1 MTGVAIGMAG
11 ARRIVSAVLAGL
23 VATGCISFG
32 ATDDGNGTSGTPSP
46 QEAAVRLTSTGGDVF
61 AWEQRIDGVGDCVSV
76 AALVDGDEIDA
87 RVAVRNG
94 VFSFTVP
101 VRTGEQQVAAR
112 CAGEGGDVEETEP
125 IVLTG
130 KVEARPTARIAVRVR
145 DGAVVLDASRSEPFA
160 VDGIPIERSTWTPH
174 VAVGQSAGDMRL
186 HLEDGSPFD
195 GRVRGERLTLR
206 APDRDGEYHVRL
218 EVEDAE
224 GRSDAALTYFVVEDG
239 RPRAVD
245 LMTEHPSWIDSAIM
259 YAPVHRLWGGGA
271 AAVEERLPYLKELG
285 VDALWLWPPATT
297 RANGEEYH
305 IVDYFSLDSE
315 WGTEREFRSMVDR
328 AHELGLHVML
338 DFVPN
343 HTSVDHPYHRAA
355 QDEGPGS
362 HYWDFYDRDE
372 NDEITSYTEIFH
384 SYLPNLN
391 FDNEQVR
398 TMITEAFSYWIREF
412 DVDGFRVDAAWGIE
426 RRAPDY
432 WPEWREELTRI
443 KPDLLLL
450 AEATAR
456 ESYYFRSGFDVGY
469 DWTDHP
475 GEWPW
480 ENLWTFP
487 QEIQPLI
494 TPTLTNRGNGYP
506 RDAIV
511 LRFLNNNDTGERFVD
526 RHGVKLTRVASALQF
541 TVAGLPL
548 LFAGDE
554 IGISYEPY
562 VDLDPIPWEDRHGLR
577 AWYDRLIELR
587 RTLPAL
593 NSREMRMLESDWGSV
608 VAYVRPG
615 VPGGS
620 PVLVVLN
627 FSREA
632 EPTIQPDP
640 ALRQLLAAGAL
651 EDVLSGQRFT
661 FEQGKPLQLSMRPFS
676 VRVIVPVG
684 SAS

>member
-1 MTGVAIGMAG
+1 VRRPRLGRRRIAVTLAVAAVAG
-11 ARRIVSAVLAGL
+11 ACTFRTGPEEPSVSVTT
-23 VATGCISFG
+23 ATQP
-32 ATDDGNGTSGTPSP
+32 TT
-46 QEAAVRLTSTGGDVF
+46 RLLSTGGDVF
-61 AWEQRIDGVGDCVSV
+61 AWEQRIEGVGTCDDVV
-76 AALVDGDEIDA
+76 AVVDGADTDVEVDT
-87 RVAVRNG
+87 G
-94 VFSFTVP
+94 PDGFSFVVP
-101 VRTGEQQVAAR
+101 IQPGPQEVGAR
-112 CAGEGGDVEETEP
+112 CTTGDDVAELGP

-130 KVEARPTARIAVRVR
+130 RLEPRPTARIRVR
-145 DGAVVLDASRSEPFA
+145 AGDGVVVLDGSPSDPFE
-160 VDGIPIERSTWTPH
+160 VDGAPIRSFVWTPH
-174 VAVGQSAGDMRL
+174 VAVGQAAADVGL
-186 HLEDGSPFD
+186 QLEDGSAFD
-195 GRVRGERLTLR
+195 GRVRGERLSLR

-218 EVEDAE
+218 LVEDAE
-224 GRSDAALTYFVVEDG
+224 GRTDASLMYFVVEDG
-239 RPRAVD
+239 RPRVVD
-245 LMTEHPSWIDSAIM
+245 MMTEHPAWIDRAIM

-271 AAVEERLPYLKELG
+271 AAVEDRLPYLKSLG
-285 VDALWLWPPATT
+285 VDALWLWPPVTT
-297 RANGEEYH
+297 RAEGEEYH
-305 IVDYFSLDSE
+305 IVDYFSLDPE
-315 WGTEREFRSMVDR
+315 WGTEEEFRSMVDR

-343 HTSVDHPYHRAA
+343 HTSVEHPYHRAA
-355 QDEGPGS
+355 LDEGPGS

-391 FDNEQVR
+391 LDHPQVR
-398 TMITEAFSYWIREF
+398 RMITEAFAYWIREF

-432 WPEWREELTRI
+432 WPEWRRELKRI

-456 ESYYFRSGFDVGY
+456 ESYYFRNGFDVGY

-480 ENLWTFP
+480 QDLWTFP

-494 TPTLTNRGNGYP
+494 TPTLTNRGAGYP

-554 IGISYEPY
+554 IGIRYEPY
-562 VDLDPIPWEDRHGLR
+562 SDLDPIPWDDRHGLR
-577 AWYDRLIELR
+577 EWYDRLIELR
-587 RTLPAL
+587 RTFPAL
-593 NSREMRMLESDWGSV
+593 SSREMRMLPNNWGSV

-615 VPGGS
+615 VSGGS

-627 FSREA
+627 FSRKA
-632 EPTIQPDP
+632 EPTIEPNP
-640 ALRQLLAAGAL
+640 ALRQLLAAGPL
-651 EDVLSGQRFT
+651 EDVISGKRFT
-661 FEQGKPLQLSMRPFS
+661 FEPGRPLELPMPATS
-676 VRVIVPVG
+676 VRVLVPAG
-684 SAS
+684 AAS

>member
-1 MTGVAIGMAG
+1 MRSSHPRRRSLVG
-11 ARRIVSAVLAGL
+11 ALAL
-23 VATGCISFG
+23 VAVASACIVP
-32 ATDDGNGTSGTPSP
+32 TEEEPSMSVTTEP
-46 QEAAVRLTSTGGDVF
+46 AVRLDSTGGDVF
-61 AWEQRIDGVGDCVSV
+61 GWEQRIEGVGGCDQVV
-76 AALVDGDEIDA
+76 ALIDGAEAGVDVD
-87 RVAVRNG
+87 VRTDG
-94 VFSFTVP
+94 FSFVVP
-101 VRTGEQQVAAR
+101 IHTGAQEVGAR
-112 CAGEGGDVEETEP
+112 CATGDGTVELGP
-125 IVLTG
+125 IVLEG
-130 KVEARPTARIAVRVR
+130 MLRPRPTARIRVSIR
-145 DGAVVLDASRSEPFA
+145 EGAVVLDGSPSEPFEGNSA
-160 VDGIPIERSTWTPH
+160 PIRRFVWSPH
-174 VAVGQSAGDMRL
+174 VAVGQNAGDVRL
-186 HLEDGSPFD
+186 QLADGSSFD
-195 GRVRGERLTLR
+195 GNVRGDRLTLR
-206 APDRDGEYHVRL
+206 PPERDGEYHVRL
-218 EVEDAE
+218 EVEDGD
-224 GRSDAALTYFVVEDG
+224 GRTDASLTYFVVEGG
-239 RPRAVD
+239 RPRVAE
-245 LMTEHPSWIDSAIM
+245 METEHPAWIDEAIM

-285 VDALWLWPPATT
+285 VDALWLWPPVTT
-297 RANGEEYH
+297 RAEGEEYH
-305 IVDYFSLDSE
+305 IVDYFSLDPE
-315 WGTEREFRSMVDR
+315 WGTEQEFRSMVDR
-328 AHELGLHVML
+328 AHELGLHVLL

-355 QDEGPGS
+355 LEEGPGS

-372 NDEITSYTEIFH
+372 NDEVTSYTEIFH

-391 FDNEQVR
+391 FENEQIR
-398 TMITEAFSYWIREF
+398 RMITEAFSHWIREF

-526 RHGVKLTRVASALQF
+526 KHGVKLTRVASALQF
-541 TVAGLPL
+541 TVPGLPL

-554 IGISYEPY
+554 IGITYEPY
-562 VDLDPIPWEDRHGLR
+562 SDLDPIPWEDRGGLR
-577 AWYDRLIELR
+577 EWYDGLIELR

-593 NSREMRMLESDWGSV
+593 SSREMRMLTSNWGSV
-608 VAYVRPG
+608 VAYVRPA

-632 EPTIQPDP
+632 GPTIQPDP
-640 ALRQLLAAGAL
+640 ALRQLLAAGPL

-661 FEQGKPLQLSMRPFS
+661 FEQGKPLQLSMPPFS

-684 SAS
+684 SAP